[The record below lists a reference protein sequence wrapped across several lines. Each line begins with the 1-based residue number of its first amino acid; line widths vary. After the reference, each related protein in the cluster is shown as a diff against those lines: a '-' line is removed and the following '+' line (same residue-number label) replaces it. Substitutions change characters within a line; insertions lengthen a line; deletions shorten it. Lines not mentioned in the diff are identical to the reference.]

1 MTAGATLR
9 AMLLLVALGPGAVQD
24 EPARPA
30 APLEPVAALLD
41 AFESH
46 DVVAL
51 GDPHGD
57 VRAHAF
63 RLSLIRDARLG
74 AAVDDIV
81 VEWGNA
87 LYQDVI
93 DDYLNGADVSLEEL
107 RPVWR
112 NTTQRRVGQ
121 PPVDA
126 PFVEEFFHAVREVN
140 LARAPDQRL
149 RVLLGDPPIDWAEV
163 ETPSDLQP
171 WIDRRDIHP
180 AELIRREV
188 LDKGRRALVIYG
200 GMHLQRRNLFSNYEL
215 MDDRRVHTLV
225 QQLEAMQASVLT
237 VWVNARTDLRRLQ
250 ADVASWPA
258 PSMAY
263 VAGTPLGAADFE
275 NYYPSDVPR
284 ARFIDG
290 RLVPIPREEWRTLP
304 MGEQFDAV
312 LHLGPRAR

>member
-1 MTAGATLR
+1 MRWAAVP
-9 AMLLLVALGPGAVQD
+9 AMLLPVALGPGAGQN
-24 EPARPA
+24 EPVRPA
-30 APLEPVAALLD
+30 VPLEPVAALLD

-63 RLSLIRDARLG
+63 RLSLIRDARLVP
-74 AAVDDIV
+74 AVDDIV

-87 LYQDVI
+87 LYQDVM
-93 DDYLNGADVSLEEL
+93 DEYVNGADVALEEL

-121 PPVDA
+121 PPVDP

-140 LARAPDQRL
+140 LSRAPDQRL
-149 RVLLGDPPIDWAEV
+149 RVLLGDPPIDWADI

-171 WIDRRDIHP
+171 WIDLRDMHP

-188 LDKGRRALVIYG
+188 LARRRRALVIYG
-200 GMHLQRRNLFSNYEL
+200 GMHLQRHNLFGNYEL
-215 MDDRRVHTLV
+215 MADRRVHTLV
-225 QQLEAMQASVLT
+225 QQLEAMRAAVFT
-237 VWVNARTDLRRLQ
+237 VWVNARTDLRALQ
-250 ADVASWPA
+250 ADIDSWPA
-258 PSMAY
+258 PSLAH
-263 VAGTPLGAADFE
+263 VRGTLLGAADFE
-275 NYYPSDVPR
+275 IYYPSDVPR
-284 ARFIDG
+284 ARFIEG
-290 RLVPIPREEWRTLP
+290 RLVPIPRAVWRSLP
-304 MGEQFDAV
+304 MDEQFDAV